1 MKTLYNRRDPNEWT
15 QFLAL
20 LEQAVAED
28 KLEPFFSMFLT
39 ADERGSL
46 GLRLQIVQALLKGED
61 SQREIQQNLN
71 TSAATITR
79 GSNMLK
85 ILDQD
90 FLQWVNGKVNG
101 TVNGKA

>member
-1 MKTLYNRRDPNEWT
+1 MKTLYNQRDLKEWE

-20 LEQAVAED
+20 LKQAVAED
-28 KLEPFFSMFLT
+28 KLEPFFSLFLT
-39 ADERGSL
+39 ADDRGSL
-46 GLRLQIVQALLKGED
+46 GLRLKIVESLLQGKA

-85 ILDQD
+85 TLDQD
-90 FLQWVNGKVNG
+90 FLEWVNCKL
-101 TVNGKA
+101 NGKSNG